1 MSLHPYFKSLAKPFA
16 ALALSATLV
25 ASPAAFAA
33 DDTSHQDKTFVED
46 SGKGS
51 LAEVQ
56 MGKLAL
62 ANSQNPEVR
71 AFAKKMVHD
80 HTMLIENM
88 KPFAEKMGVP
98 PPTKLAR
105 AEQDEYDRL
114 SGKKGPSFDE
124 DYIKT
129 MVLDH
134 HKDLA
139 DFTKE
144 RDTTANPELKATVAK
159 GREVILQHTTMID
172 GIAHKNNIEVP
183 VGQ

>member
-1 MSLHPYFKSLAKPFA
+1 MRFRASLKPFA
-16 ALALSATLV
+16 CLAVSAVLLS
-25 ASPAAFAA
+25 PIAAFAA
-33 DDTSHQDKTFVED
+33 DTSNQDKEFVED

-56 MGKLAL
+56 MAKLAL
-62 ANSQNPEVR
+62 ADSQNPEVL

-80 HTMLIENM
+80 HSMLIEQM
-88 KPFAEKMGVP
+88 KPFADKMGVP
-98 PPTKLAR
+98 PPTSLAR

-114 SGKKGPSFDE
+114 SKKKGKSFDE

-139 DFTKE
+139 EFTKE

-172 GIAHKNNIEVP
+172 GIAHKNNIPVP
-183 VGQ
+183 IGQG

>member
-1 MSLHPYFKSLAKPFA
+1 MQLHPTLRPFA
-16 ALALSATLV
+16 ALAIVATLLYT
-25 ASPAAFAA
+25 PAALAA
-33 DDTSHQDKTFVED
+33 DTAHQDKMFVED

-62 ANSQNPEVR
+62 TNSQNPEVR
-71 AFAKKMVHD
+71 AFAQKMIDD
-80 HTMLIENM
+80 HSLLIQKM
-88 KPFAEKMGVP
+88 KPFADKMGVP
-98 PPTKLAR
+98 SPTKLAR

-114 SGKKGPSFDE
+114 AKKKGASFDE

-134 HKDLA
+134 HKDLK

-144 RDTTANPELKATVAK
+144 RDTTANPDLKATVAQ
-159 GREVILQHTTMID
+159 GREVIFQHTTMID
-172 GIAHKNNIEVP
+172 GIAHKNNIQVP